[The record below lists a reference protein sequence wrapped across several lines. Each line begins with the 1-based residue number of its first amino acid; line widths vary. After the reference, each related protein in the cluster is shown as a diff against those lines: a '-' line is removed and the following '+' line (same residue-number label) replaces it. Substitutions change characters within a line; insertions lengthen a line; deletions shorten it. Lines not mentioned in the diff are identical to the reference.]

1 MLKKIIVISVII
13 YSGLFSCVYVYALD
27 KEDDEFYKAVEVY
40 SKGLYKDS
48 TAMFGN
54 FIDTYPDSLKL
65 YMAKL
70 YLAKSL
76 YFRGDYLKTIS
87 LIDGVIA
94 SKKARNVYDEAYYW
108 LAKTYYILGNYNSAF
123 EYASVVV
130 KNYPDSYFL
139 WDVKYLISQ
148 IYLRK
153 NNVTLAITTLKEII
167 NNASDGE
174 ILDNA
179 YLEVMELYYKEKDY
193 KDLDL
198 VAYGY
203 LKNRPGGR
211 FKDRAYF
218 YRAESYYY
226 KDSYD
231 KAIKWYSKALDI
243 SVDNRLKDSI
253 YQNRGM
259 SFLAE
264 GKLDKAK
271 LDFSKIQSKE
281 YRLFSEGMYY
291 FNMGDYPLSLNKLN
305 NFMEL
310 FPDSKLYALAFLHK
324 AGLLY
329 RMGRLK
335 DALYLYRKIIDSTKV
350 SSNKKIIDDA
360 YYGLGWCYIKSGDF
374 NKAIKAFKNTIRS
387 TDDIVIKIS
396 SQMQI
401 ADSYKETGDLDKSLA
416 QYKKVLD
423 EYPDNMYADYIY
435 FQIGTIMLKKKKPDM
450 ARVNFLAIVDKFPSS
465 RLLPEAIYYIGTS
478 YMLEEKFNRAG
489 IEFSRFIRNYPHHAL
504 ASRACYLYSKCLIA
518 SKDYQDALSYLN
530 EVIGSTDDKELK
542 ELACIGRIQLYYQ
555 LYYFNKAREE
565 ARRFFR
571 LFPESK
577 MAAFVYLY
585 MGKIFQAQSDY
596 SKAEHFYQIVID
608 NYNSTDA
615 AREARFSLG
624 VLYFSNNDLGK
635 ARRYFSGLAKS
646 NDALSKE
653 AQLYIAEIFVN
664 ENKEEKALAIYRN
677 IIKSNDQI
685 PRHTLF
691 RYASLLKDM
700 KKYKEAE
707 VVFKELIKEDA
718 GSSRV
723 RFMLGFCLERLN
735 KPKEAIEEY
744 SKVVYNSNITDDKV
758 KAYFRMARIYE
769 RQNNTA
775 KAKDIYRKII
785 ATGSPEAKIAAGRLK
800 ELNAH

>member
-1 MLKKIIVISVII
+1 MLKKITIISIII
-13 YSGLFSCVYVYALD
+13 YSSLFFYVYALD
-27 KEDDEFYKAVEVY
+27 KEDDEFYKAVEVF

-48 TAMFGN
+48 TAMFSN
-54 FIDTYPDSLKL
+54 FIDAYPDSRKL

-76 YFRGDYLKTIS
+76 YFRGDYSKAIS
-87 LIDGVIA
+87 LIDKVITDE
-94 SKKARNVYDEAYYW
+94 KARNVYDEAYYW

-123 EYASVVV
+123 EYASVVA

-139 WDVKYLISQ
+139 WNVKYLISQ
-148 IYLRK
+148 IYIRE
-153 NNVTLAITTLKEII
+153 NNAILAIATLKEII
-167 NNASDGE
+167 NNASDDE

-179 YLEVMELYYKEKDY
+179 YLEIMELYYKEKDY
-193 KDLDL
+193 KNLDL

-218 YRAESYYY
+218 YRAESCYY

-259 SFLAE
+259 SFLSE

-271 LDFSKIQSKE
+271 LDFSKIQSRE

-305 NFMEL
+305 NFLEL

-324 AGLLY
+324 AELLY
-329 RMGRLK
+329 RMGRLR
-335 DALYLYRKIIDSTKV
+335 DALYLYKKIIDSTKE
-350 SSNKKIIDDA
+350 SFNKKIVDDA

-387 TDDIVIKIS
+387 TDDIVIEIS

-435 FQIGTIMLKKKKPDM
+435 FQIGTIMLDKKKPDI
-450 ARVNFLAIVDKFPSS
+450 ARVNFLTIVDKFPSS
-465 RLLPEAIYYIGTS
+465 HLLPEAIYYIGTS
-478 YMLEEKFNRAG
+478 YMLEEKFDKAE

-504 ASRACYLYSKCLIA
+504 VSRARYLYSKCLIA
-518 SKDYQDALSYLN
+518 SKDYQNALSYLN
-530 EVIGSTDDKELK
+530 EVINSTDKELK
-542 ELACIGRIQLYYQ
+542 ELACIERIQLYYQ
-555 LYYFNKAREE
+555 LYYFNKARDEV
-565 ARRFFR
+565 RRFFR

-624 VLYFSNNDLGK
+624 VLYFSNNDLDK
-635 ARRYFSGLAKS
+635 ARRYFSDLAKGG
-646 NDALSKE
+646 DALSRE
-653 AQLYIAEIFVN
+653 AQFYIAEIFVN
-664 ENKEEKALAIYRN
+664 ENKEERALTIYKH
-677 IIKSNDQI
+677 IIKGNDQI
-685 PRHTLF
+685 SRHALF
-691 RYASLLKDM
+691 RYASLLKNM

-707 VVFKELIKEDA
+707 AALKELIKKDA

-744 SKVVYNSNITDDKV
+744 SKVVYNSNVAQDKV

-769 RQNNTA
+769 RQNNIV
-775 KAKDIYRKII
+775 KAKDMYHKII
-785 ATGSPEAKIAAGRLK
+785 AIGREESKVARKKLE
-800 ELNAH
+800 ELDAR